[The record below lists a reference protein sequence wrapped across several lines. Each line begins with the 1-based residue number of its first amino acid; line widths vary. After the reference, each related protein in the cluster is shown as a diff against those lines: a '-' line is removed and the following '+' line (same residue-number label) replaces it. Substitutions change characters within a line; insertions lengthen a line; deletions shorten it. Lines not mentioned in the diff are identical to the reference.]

1 MPRHPNRSSEVLNTA
16 KKYFPECCL
25 ESNYKIKSK
34 SNCLIS
40 NSLGEMSAYYSV
52 CEIVILG
59 GSFVNMGGHNPIEP
73 ARYNCSILTGPSIYN
88 WKNIFEEMV
97 NKKACLLCNSD
108 YQLSKNLNKLLK
120 NNNFKKNIIKN
131 AFRYSGV
138 NKIIIKA
145 VIKNISP
152 FLKAIKNA

>member
-1 MPRHPNRSSEVLNTA
+1 
-16 KKYFPECCL
+16 
-25 ESNYKIKSK
+25 
-34 SNCLIS
+34 
-40 NSLGEMSAYYSV
+40 
-52 CEIVILG
+52 
-59 GSFVNMGGHNPIEP
+59 
-73 ARYNCSILTGPSIYN
+73 
-88 WKNIFEEMV
+88 MV

-145 VIKNISP
+145 VIRNISP
-152 FLKAIKNA
+152 FLKATKNA